1 MNNLSNTY
9 ARSPIPLYLQ
19 VAATLRRR
27 IEDGYWK
34 ANERIST
41 LEGLEAE
48 FQVARVTV
56 RQAIEIL
63 HKEGLVRRKQGRGTF
78 VSNDIKDKRWL
89 KLDMTWSSLIEAI
102 ADNVPTRIP
111 VEDPPLK
118 PALPPGE
125 GKLADEY
132 EYLRS
137 VQSRNNEPF
146 ALVSVHIE
154 KRIFDQAP
162 HSFRTRTAL
171 PVLASLKKVNIGSA
185 RQSFIVGSSD
195 PEIAHLLQIPLGAP
209 TVEAHCVVAD
219 PKGVVIYVANIIYR
233 GDCVR
238 LDIDLLRTN

>member
-1 MNNLSNTY
+1 MSNLASTY
-9 ARSPIPLYLQ
+9 ERSSIPLYLQ

-27 IEDGYWK
+27 IENGYWK

-41 LEGLEAE
+41 LEELEVE

-56 RQAIEIL
+56 RKAIEIL
-63 HKEGLVRRKQGRGTF
+63 HNEGLVRRKQGRGTF

-89 KLDMTWSSLIEAI
+89 RLDMTWSSLIEAI
-102 ADNVPTRIP
+102 ADNVPKRIL
-111 VEDPPLK
+111 VKDPPAK
-118 PALPPGE
+118 PTLLSGE
-125 GKLADEY
+125 GELADKY

-146 ALVSVHIE
+146 AFVSVHIE

-162 HSFRTRTAL
+162 HAFRMRTAL
-171 PVLASLKKVNIGSA
+171 PVLSSLKKVKIGCA
-185 RQSFIVGSSD
+185 RQSFIVGTSD
-195 PEIAHLLQIPLGAP
+195 PEIAHVLQIPISAP

-219 PKGVVIYVANIIYR
+219 PKGIVIYVADIIYR

-238 LDIDLLRTN
+238 LDIDLLGTK